1 MTTGEGAHMLVA
13 PSIDAYLRQ
22 FPISPDQ
29 QWGAEMDELHR
40 AALRASVLRHVA
52 FISNDLERAVA
63 VCESPPERAMLYA
76 LAIVAW
82 DCVDGVLLR
91 LDTGA
96 TGLMATHGT
105 YIEIEP
111 QAQIA
116 THRVDFL
123 LTMRLRTGTD
133 TDRRAR
139 LVVECD
145 GHDWHERTPE
155 QARRDRARD
164 RALQARDLA
173 VYRYTGSDVWR
184 DVFAAAHEAVS
195 EVARRFGD

>member
-1 MTTGEGAHMLVA
+1 
-13 PSIDAYLRQ
+13 
-22 FPISPDQ
+22 
-29 QWGAEMDELHR
+29 MDELHR

-52 FISNDLERAVA
+52 FISDDLERAVA

-82 DCVDGVLLR
+82 DWVDGVLVR
-91 LDTGA
+91 LETGA
-96 TGLMATHGT
+96 SGLMATHGT
-105 YIEIEP
+105 YIELEP

-123 LTMRLRTGTD
+123 LTMRLRTGPEA
-133 TDRRAR
+133 DRRAR

-184 DVFAAAHEAVS
+184 DVFAAAQEAVT
-195 EVARRFGD
+195 ELARRFGD